1 MAEHGPLP
9 DSINP
14 NYFPAKLWSLV
25 NDPANEAI
33 RWDSSGRLVIINQP
47 LLESQV
53 LAPGAAGAAGA
64 YAFKTSNFSSF
75 VRQLN
80 LYGFKKVDAMN
91 QDRLESVSCHYF
103 CNENFQRNRPELVAS
118 LRRFTVGNKAKLQAR
133 LDLKT
138 RPPSRSEVQG
148 GGQLVSK
155 ESLSLLRSA
164 QQLLTFS
171 HLSNPTPPR
180 PNSGTPMPPKTM
192 KRVHYGAF
200 SSPGDAAGPFKTP
213 YAGVPSPG
221 EHLHHHQGF
230 LTPANHTG
238 SRFYQPGYYRPVC
251 HSCHPNLTTS
261 QILGL
266 QTGFNPPKNNYQAGF
281 PVNKSNSKGL
291 QEKENQDMKIYD
303 ANLDKVFQIADEV
316 MQSFSSPRLVPV
328 KTSVV
333 VAAPSST
340 SCGAVQHKNTQTAVF
355 AVNASSSSVVFKQEE
370 ASAPSGLQQAPR
382 NEGFFQVR
390 IFMLILLRHQREMY

>member
-213 YAGVPSPG
+213 YA
-221 EHLHHHQGF
+221 
-230 LTPANHTG
+230 
-238 SRFYQPGYYRPVC
+238 VC

-382 NEGFFQVR
+382 NEGFFQAPADPSPEEETINV
-390 IFMLILLRHQREMY
+390 EVCDS